1 MASSLPSVLVLDHFF
16 IRRLRDDLCSH
27 FDSQADVTLGPSND
41 AIVHLHGVQL
51 AAVILEIQ
59 WNPGNSNSE
68 GEQKTVRVRGVLSY
82 RGRLKYPIF

>member
-1 MASSLPSVLVLDHFF
+1 MASFLRSVLVLDHFF

-27 FDSQADVTLGPSND
+27 FDSQADVTFGPSND
-41 AIVHLHGVQL
+41 AIVHLHG
-51 AAVILEIQ
+51 VILEIQ